1 MSDYSS
7 VEQILAKSK
16 GISFAE
22 EDLNVIRK
30 YLVATKAPQILEL
43 SLK

>member
-7 VEQILAKSK
+7 VEKILAKSK
-16 GISFAE
+16 GTPFAE
-22 EDLNVIRK
+22 DDLNVIRK